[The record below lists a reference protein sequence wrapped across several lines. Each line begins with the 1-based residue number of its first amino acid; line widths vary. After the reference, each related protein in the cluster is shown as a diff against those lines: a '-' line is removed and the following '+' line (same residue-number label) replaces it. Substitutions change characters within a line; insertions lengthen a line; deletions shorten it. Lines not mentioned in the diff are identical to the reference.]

1 MPTGSDWIAG
11 IDGCKAGWMVVIG
24 PASGPLPLRH
34 AVVPRL
40 ADLASLAPSLAAVA
54 IDMPIG
60 LPDRIEGS
68 GRGAERAVR
77 PLLGARQSSVFSIP
91 ARAAVEAGDYRAACT
106 AALAG
111 SNPPRKVSKQA
122 FHLFPRIRELD
133 LWLRGDDRPGYPVVE
148 THPELVF
155 RRLNEAPL
163 EHPKKT
169 EEGKR
174 ERRALLAAA
183 GIPAASL
190 DAAPP
195 KGAGSD
201 DLLDALACLLT
212 AQRAAMGLA
221 RPHPDPFERDRF
233 GLPMAIFA

>member
-11 IDGCKAGWMVVIG
+11 IDGCPSGWMVVIG
-24 PASGPLPLRH
+24 PVSGPMILRH

-40 ADLASLAPSLAAVA
+40 ADLESRAPPLAALA

-68 GRGAERAVR
+68 GRKAERAVR

-91 ARAAVEAGDYRAACT
+91 ARAAVEAEDYRQACD
-106 AALAG
+106 AALA
-111 SNPPRKVSKQA
+111 SSDPPRKIAKQA
-122 FHLFPRIRELD
+122 FNLFPKIRELD
-133 LWLRGDDRPGYPVVE
+133 LWLRDPRHPGYPVAE

-155 RRLNEAPL
+155 RRLNGAPL
-163 EHPKKT
+163 VHPKKT
-169 EEGKR
+169 AEGKR
-174 ERRALLAAA
+174 ERRALLAIA
-183 GIPAASL
+183 GIPADAL

-195 KGAGSD
+195 RGAGAD

-212 AQRAAMGLA
+212 AQRVAAGLA
-221 RPHPDPFERDRF
+221 RAHPDPFDCDRY
-233 GLPMAIFA
+233 GLPMAIYA